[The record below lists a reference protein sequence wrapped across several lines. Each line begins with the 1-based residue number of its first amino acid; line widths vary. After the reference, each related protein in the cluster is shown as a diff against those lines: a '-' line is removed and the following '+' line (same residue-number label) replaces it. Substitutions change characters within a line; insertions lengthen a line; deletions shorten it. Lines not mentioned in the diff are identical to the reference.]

1 LLAAPGPQHAGQ
13 LPALGLA
20 QHDPVGAGHRPRGR
34 PGNGVPINPTSLTA
48 HTAAWSATRRSGTI
62 TPKPAAP
69 PASTKTS
76 LQQRLSARA
85 RAHCPQLSSIEVRF
99 RGAFA
104 YATGQLPDGDPLPL
118 IRLRYGGSATRWGFA
133 IYRASH
139 EDYQDSILPTGAF
152 AGTPEDAP
160 DRAAGLYLNDPT
172 AWI

>member
-1 LLAAPGPQHAGQ
+1 M
-13 LPALGLA
+13 
-20 QHDPVGAGHRPRGR
+20 
-34 PGNGVPINPTSLTA
+34 
-48 HTAAWSATRRSGTI
+48 
-62 TPKPAAP
+62 PAAP

-85 RAHCPQLSSIEVRF
+85 REHWPQLSSVEVRF

-104 YATGQLPDGDPLPL
+104 YVTGQLPDGDPLPL

-152 AGTPEDAP
+152 AGTPKTPRTATPASTSTTAQPGSEP
-160 DRAAGLYLNDPT
+160 PT
-172 AWI
+172 NLRS